1 MSSSNN
7 LNATVKSTGNSR
19 QPSAFPAF
27 LSALQWTD
35 TAFPSGMYTLS
46 HGLEGLSQCHWL
58 DGASLTDTVRE
69 LITDVVA
76 PTDGIATALAWNWA
90 QDWRQSGSDTMPA
103 SDSTHS
109 TTRTTLRMVD
119 EVLLATKPSDNAR
132 RGSTRVGKQL
142 LSMADDVLNPD
153 EDTALG
159 TLISDVR
166 KRNVI
171 GNQAIVAGVIHHDN
185 GLSQEMAVSC
195 ELFSFAA
202 GACSAAVRLSVAD
215 HISAQQVVNEVGSD
229 IADCV
234 QMCCDSSADDI
245 GTLSPALDVACAAHE
260 SATARLFIN

>member
-1 MSSSNN
+1 MFS
-7 LNATVKSTGNSR
+7 
-19 QPSAFPAF
+19 AF

-58 DGASLTDTVRE
+58 DRASLTETVRE
-69 LITDVVA
+69 LITDVVT

-90 QDWRQSGSDTMPA
+90 QEWRQPA
-103 SDSTHS
+103 SVIMTANTPSHS
-109 TTRTTLRMVD
+109 ATGTTLRMID

-132 RGSTRVGKQL
+132 RGSMRVGKQL
-142 LSMADDVLNPD
+142 LSMADDVLHPA
-153 EDTALG
+153 EDTPLG

-166 KRNVI
+166 KGNVI
-171 GNQAIVAGVIHHDN
+171 GNQAIVAGAIHHHN

-215 HISAQQVVNEVGSD
+215 HISAQQVVSELGSD
-229 IADCV
+229 IAECAH
-234 QMCCDSSADDI
+234 MCCDSSIDDI

-260 SATARLFIN
+260 SAPARLFIN

>member
-7 LNATVKSTGNSR
+7 LDATVNTTDSSG
-19 QPSAFPAF
+19 QPSVFPAF

-76 PTDGIATALAWNWA
+76 PTDGIATALAWTWA
-90 QDWRQSGSDTMPA
+90 RDWRQPSSATMPTSISA
-103 SDSTHS
+103 HF
-109 TTRTTLRMVD
+109 TTGTLRMID
-119 EVLLATKPSDNAR
+119 EVLLSTKPSDNAR
-132 RGSTRVGKQL
+132 RGSVRVGKQL
-142 LSMADDVLNPD
+142 LSMADDVLHPT
-153 EDTALG
+153 EDTPLG
-159 TLISDVR
+159 ILISDMR
-166 KRNVI
+166 RGNVI
-171 GNQAIVAGVIHHDN
+171 GNQAIVAGVIHHHN
-185 GLSQEMAVSC
+185 GLSQDMAVSC

-215 HISAQQVVNEVGSD
+215 HISARQVVSEVGPD
-229 IADCV
+229 IAECV
-234 QMCCDSSADDI
+234 KMCCDSSVDDI

-260 SATARLFIN
+260 SAPARLFIN

>member
-7 LNATVKSTGNSR
+7 LDATVNSTRNSGW
-19 QPSAFPAF
+19 QSVFPAF

-58 DGASLTDTVRE
+58 DSASLTDTVRE

-76 PTDGIATALAWNWA
+76 PTDAIATALAWTWA
-90 QDWRQSGSDTMPA
+90 QEWRQFGSATMPA
-103 SDSTHS
+103 SVSE
-109 TTRTTLRMVD
+109 TLRIID

-132 RGSTRVGKQL
+132 RGSMRVGKQL
-142 LSMADDVLNPD
+142 LSMADDVLHPA
-153 EDTALG
+153 EDTPLG

-166 KRNVI
+166 KGNVI
-171 GNQAIVAGVIHHDN
+171 GNQAIVAGVIHHHN

-215 HISAQQVVNEVGSD
+215 LISAQQVVSEVGSD
-229 IADCV
+229 IAECV
-234 QMCCDSSADDI
+234 QICCDSSVDDI

>member
-7 LNATVKSTGNSR
+7 LDATVNSTGSSGW
-19 QPSAFPAF
+19 QSVFPAF

-58 DGASLTDTVRE
+58 DSASLTDTVRE

-76 PTDGIATALAWNWA
+76 PTDGIATALAWTWT
-90 QDWRQSGSDTMPA
+90 QEWRQSTSATMSA
-103 SDSTHS
+103 SVSAHS
-109 TTRTTLRMVD
+109 TTETLRIID

-132 RGSTRVGKQL
+132 RGSMRVGKQL
-142 LSMADDVLNPD
+142 LSMADDVLRPAD
-153 EDTALG
+153 DTSLG

-166 KRNVI
+166 EGNVI
-171 GNQAIVAGVIHHDN
+171 GNQAIVAGVIHHHN

-215 HISAQQVVNEVGSD
+215 HISAQQIVNEVGSD
-229 IADCV
+229 IADCI
-234 QMCCDSSADDI
+234 QMCCDSSVDDI

-260 SATARLFIN
+260 SAPARLFIN

>member
-7 LNATVKSTGNSR
+7 LDATVNSTDRSGR
-19 QPSAFPAF
+19 QSMFPTF

-35 TAFPSGMYTLS
+35 TAFPSGIYTLS

-58 DGASLTDTVRE
+58 DSASLTDTVRE
-69 LITDVVA
+69 LITGVVA
-76 PTDGIATALAWNWA
+76 PTDGIAAALAWTWA
-90 QDWRQSGSDTMPA
+90 QEWRRSASAAMPA
-103 SDSTHS
+103 NSSTHS
-109 TTRTTLRMVD
+109 TTGTLRIID

-132 RGSTRVGKQL
+132 RGSVRVGKQL
-142 LSMADDVLNPD
+142 LSMADDVLHPD
-153 EDTALG
+153 DDTPVG
-159 TLISDVR
+159 KLISDVR
-166 KRNVI
+166 KGNVI
-171 GNQAIVAGVIHHDN
+171 GNQAIVAGVIHHHN

-229 IADCV
+229 IAECV
-234 QMCCDSSADDI
+234 QMCCDSSVDDI

-260 SATARLFIN
+260 SAPARLFIN